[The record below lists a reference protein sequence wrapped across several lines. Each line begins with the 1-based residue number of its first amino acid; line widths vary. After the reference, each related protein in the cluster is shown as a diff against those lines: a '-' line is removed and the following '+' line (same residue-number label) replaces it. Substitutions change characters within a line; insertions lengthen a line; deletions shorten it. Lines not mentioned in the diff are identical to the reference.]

1 MKERKRK
8 ETRNIESKKRK
19 KKEEKKTD
27 KLVLLLILQRRFA
40 VGSGAVWSENRPDR
54 LLLTLSNE
62 QKYILYFTLKK

>member
-19 KKEEKKTD
+19 KKEGKKTD

-40 VGSGAVWSENRPDR
+40 VGLGAV
-54 LLLTLSNE
+54 
-62 QKYILYFTLKK
+62 